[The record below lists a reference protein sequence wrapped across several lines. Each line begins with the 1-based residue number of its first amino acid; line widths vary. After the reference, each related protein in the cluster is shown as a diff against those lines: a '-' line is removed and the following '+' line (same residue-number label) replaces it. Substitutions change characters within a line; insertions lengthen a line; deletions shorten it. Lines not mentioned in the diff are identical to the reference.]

1 MSDSFDITWTQ
12 AQQEKASNP
21 ARSAWVSANAGSGK
35 THVLAQR
42 VVRLL
47 LNGCRPSAIL
57 CLTYTKAA
65 ASEMS
70 NRVFERLA
78 EWTRLDDAALSAR
91 LADIEGR
98 RPDALRLAFARQ
110 LFARALETPGGLK
123 IQTIHAF
130 CEAVLHQF
138 PLEANV
144 AGHFEVLD
152 EAGARRLLDEAREA
166 LLTEVAQEADARLV
180 EAFRNVL
187 AATGQWG
194 MDRLFEEIVGERAA
208 INEFGLAAE
217 RQGGEEKLLRRITGL
232 DPDDTEDSILS
243 SVWPLAGFQGPALA
257 EFADV
262 ARSQKAK
269 RAREFVDGLMRAEA
283 LDEPQDRYTELATL
297 FLTSE
302 GKPRKL
308 ASLATKSIQEAIP
321 DLEDRIAEAQDHF
334 IAARDRLQ
342 RLRMVFLTCDALVLA
357 RRLDSGYEAL
367 KRRDGKL
374 DFDDLVA
381 RTGALLARDGAGPWV
396 HYKLDRGIDHI
407 LVDEAQDT
415 SPEQWAVISRLAA
428 EFFAGQSSRET
439 LRTLFAVGD
448 EKQSIY
454 SFQGARPDLFRIK
467 QREFSLMARDADRH
481 FEQPRLRLSF
491 RSTASVLSAVDD
503 VFEPEEIRRGLGEPG
518 EPVAH
523 SSHRGGEPG
532 VVDLWDMIGKQA
544 SDDHDDWRAP
554 FDAIAETA
562 PPAELARRIAGT
574 IVEWLRHEE
583 CIVRSGV
590 KRPITAGDILVLV
603 RKRDAFVNAL
613 MRELKKAQI
622 PVAGAD
628 RLILTGHIAVQDLMA
643 LGRVMLM
650 PGDDL
655 SLAAI
660 LKSPLFGFDEDM
672 LFRLAAER
680 PERASLFDHL
690 ATLAESEGGAWL
702 ESYSRLSGLLAIA
715 DAASPFEFYARLL
728 GPDGGRQRF
737 LARLGTEAGDIL
749 DEFLS
754 FCLDHESGDLPGLQ
768 ALIASLE
775 SASPVIKRELEQ
787 GRDEIRIMT
796 GHASKG
802 LEAPVVF
809 LVDSGGKPADE
820 RHAPRLQTLPIEA
833 ATGLPVSAPLWIPGK
848 SYANSVGDAMKS
860 DWLSAMDDE
869 YRRLLYVGMTR
880 AADRLIVCGYHGI
893 KVPSWRHWHATVKEA
908 FSDNASVTPMTFSAG
923 GAQWEGLRYTQ
934 HDAEGFHRQSGPAAP
949 ESDHPPLPGAL
960 GRPLPK
966 PARLPRPLTPSSTG
980 LAVEAE
986 PSDAPVM
993 TSPFDNERGD
1003 ERPLERGRVVHRLLQ
1018 LLPDQAPAERRRLAA
1033 RYLGRALPDWSPPDC
1048 EALADSIL
1056 EILEDPRFAP
1066 VFSPASR
1073 AEVSMMGTL
1082 EIAGEQRAV
1091 SARLDRLAVSEGEV
1105 LIVDYKTDRN
1115 PPADES
1121 GVAQVYL
1128 TQLALYRALL
1138 QPIYPDRTV
1147 RAALLYTEAPR
1158 LIVCDNRRLD
1168 ETLLALSTM

>member
-1 MSDSFDITWTQ
+1 MI
-12 AQQEKASNP
+12 
-21 ARSAWVSANAGSGK
+21 
-35 THVLAQR
+35 
-42 VVRLL
+42 RLL
-47 LNGCRPSAIL
+47 LQGADPSKIL
-57 CLTYTKAA
+57 CLTYTRAA
-65 ASEMS
+65 AANMA
-70 NRVFERLA
+70 NRVFRDLA
-78 EWTRLDDAALSAR
+78 GWSLLPDEALSDVIAKMEGNAPNREKLAR
-91 LADIEGR
+91 AR
-98 RPDALRLAFARQ
+98 R

-152 EAGARRLLDEAREA
+152 ETGARRLLDEARET
-166 LLTEVAQEADARLV
+166 LLTEVAQDADARLV

-208 INEFGLAAE
+208 INEFRFAAE

-232 DPDDTEDSILS
+232 DPDETEASIVR
-243 SVWPLAGFQGPALA
+243 SVWPLAGLSGPALA
-257 EFADV
+257 GFADA
-262 ARSQKAK
+262 ARNQTAK
-269 RAREFVDGLMRAEA
+269 RAREFVDGLTRAEA
-283 LDEPQDRYTELATL
+283 LDDPQDRYSALETL

-302 GKPRKL
+302 GAPRKL
-308 ASLATKSIQEAIP
+308 GSLATKSLLEAIP
-321 DLEDRIAEAQDHF
+321 DLEDRIAEAQEHF
-334 IAARDRLQ
+334 MAARDRLQ
-342 RLRMVFLTCDALVLA
+342 RLRMVLLTCDALVLA
-357 RRLDSGYEAL
+357 RRLDTGYEAL

-428 EFFAGQSSRET
+428 EFFAGQSARET

-467 QREFSLMARDADRH
+467 EREFSRQAIEAERH
-481 FEQPRLRLSF
+481 FERRPLRLSF
-491 RSTASVLSAVDD
+491 RSTASVLAAVDT
-503 VFEPEEIRRGLGEPG
+503 VFANEQNRRGLGEPN
-518 EPVAH
+518 ETVAH
-523 SSHRGGEPG
+523 ASNRGREPG
-532 VVDLWDMIGKQA
+532 VVDLWEIIGKKA
-544 SDDHDDWRAP
+544 TDDHEDWRAP
-554 FDAIAETA
+554 FDTIAEAA
-562 PPAELARRIAGT
+562 PPAELARRISGT
-574 IVEWLRHEE
+574 IVDWLRNEE
-583 CIVRSGV
+583 CIVRGGAQ
-590 KRPITAGDILVLV
+590 RPITAGDILVLV

-613 MRELKKAQI
+613 MRELKKAKI
-622 PVAGAD
+622 AVAGAD
-628 RLILTGHIAVQDLMA
+628 RLVLTGHIAVQDLMA

-655 SLAAI
+655 SLASV
-660 LKSPLFGFDEDM
+660 LKSPLFGLDEDM

-690 ATLAESEGGAWL
+690 ATLAQSEGGAWL
-702 ESYSRLSGLLAIA
+702 EAHSRMSGLFAIA
-715 DAASPFEFYARLL
+715 DVASPFEFYARLL

-768 ALIASLE
+768 ALIAALE

-796 GHASKG
+796 VHASKG

-833 ATGLPVSAPLWIPGK
+833 ATGLPVSAALWIPGK
-848 SYANSVGDAMKS
+848 SCANTIGDAMKS
-860 DWLSAMDDE
+860 DWLAAMDDE

-893 KVPSWRHWHATVKEA
+893 KVPSWRHWHAIVKDA
-908 FSDNASVTPMTFSAG
+908 FSDNASASPAGFNAG
-923 GAQWEGLRYTQ
+923 GAQWEGLRYTL
-934 HDAEGFHRQSGPAAP
+934 HDAEDFQRHSGMVAP
-949 ESDHPPLPGAL
+949 ESDHAPLPDAL

-966 PARLPRPLTPSSTG
+966 PRRLPRPLTPSSTG
-980 LAVEAE
+980 LAVETE

-993 TSPFDNERGD
+993 TSPFDSERGD
-1003 ERPLERGRVVHRLLQ
+1003 NRPLERGRIVHRLLQ
-1018 LLPDQAPAERRRLAA
+1018 LLPDQAPADRRRLAA
-1033 RYLGRALPDWSPPDC
+1033 RYLTRALPDWSPPDRD
-1048 EALADSIL
+1048 ALADSIL
-1056 EILEDPRFAP
+1056 AILEDARFAP
-1066 VFSPASR
+1066 VFSPGSR
-1073 AEVSMMGTL
+1073 AEISVMGTL
-1082 EIAGEQRAV
+1082 DIAGEQRAV
-1091 SARLDRLAVSEGEV
+1091 SARLDRLAVTGGEA

-1115 PPADES
+1115 PPADE
-1121 GVAQVYL
+1121 GGIAQVYL

-1138 QPIYPDRTV
+1138 QPIYPNLTV

-1168 ETLLALSTM
+1168 ETLSALSTM